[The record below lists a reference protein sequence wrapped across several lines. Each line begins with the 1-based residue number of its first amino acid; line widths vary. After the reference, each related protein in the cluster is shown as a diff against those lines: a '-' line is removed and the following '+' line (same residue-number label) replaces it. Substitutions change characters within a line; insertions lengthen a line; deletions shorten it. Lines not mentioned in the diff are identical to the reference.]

1 MADSVVTVRDV
12 FDLPHADLLE
22 ESSPRWQT
30 LRQWINEEL
39 QGVKKSAFDDV
50 SAKIEELLEIP
61 ITGIFVASWIR
72 TDAIKDLL
80 EESRKAPDSVTSVEL
95 GDHSIKSQH
104 HPHVEVRNRNGLSRK
119 VGFTLRLLFKLKG
132 FSLRIQNGSITA
144 MQSGPCEMQGALE
157 YQGLAVA
164 ERKNAAIELPASL
177 TLDGPGSVEIKE
189 SLPEKASDNGSG
201 EKTAQKTAIPLEPPR
216 REAPVKPPREAH
228 AEEPPI
234 PDVSEDVKLTPAQA
248 MTAPVFETA
257 SEAGLNADVSKVSP
271 AVATASQ
278 PNGTGSPADPP
289 TIEAEEEREVFVL

>member
-12 FDLPHADLLE
+12 FDLPHAGSPE

-39 QGVKKSAFDDV
+39 QGVKRSAFDDV

-61 ITGIFVASWIR
+61 ITDIFLASWKR

-80 EESRKAPDSVTSVEL
+80 EESRKAPDSITSVEL

-104 HPHVEVRNRNGLSRK
+104 HPHVEVRNRNGSSKK

-164 ERKNAAIELPASL
+164 ERKNAAIDLPPTVA
-177 TLDGPGSVEIKE
+177 LDGPGNVDVKE
-189 SLPEKASDNGSG
+189 SVSEKASNNGSG
-201 EKTAQKTAIPLEPPR
+201 EKPAQKQALPLEPPR
-216 REAPVKPPREAH
+216 REAPVKQQREAL
-228 AEEPPI
+228 AEKPPV
-234 PDVSEDVKLTPAQA
+234 PNVPEAANLTPALG

-257 SEAGLNADVSKVSP
+257 SKTGLDPDVGKVSP

-278 PNGTGSPADPP
+278 SKGSGSPADPA
-289 TIEAEEEREVFVL
+289 TTEAEEEREVFVL